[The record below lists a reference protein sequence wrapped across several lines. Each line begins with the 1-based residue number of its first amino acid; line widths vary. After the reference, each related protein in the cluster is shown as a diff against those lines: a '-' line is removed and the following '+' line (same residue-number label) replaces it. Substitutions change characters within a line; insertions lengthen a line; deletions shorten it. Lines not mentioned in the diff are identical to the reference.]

1 MLTIAAADEARTADA
16 AARYP
21 DRRSVSCLTAR
32 EQGEEVGWLAVSADE
47 HTLVL
52 LEAEAQDDGIL
63 EGLVRAALFSAYRA
77 GLRQAVSASEGLFP
91 LLRHLQ
97 FEERGSDRICMLA
110 EFCSRPCPHERA
122 RL

>member
-32 EQGEEVGWLAVSADE
+32 EQGGEVGWLAVSTDE

-52 LEAEAQDDGIL
+52 LEAEAQDDGTL

-77 GLRQAVSASEGLFP
+77 GRAAGRIGKRRAVSAASAP
-91 LLRHLQ
+91 
-97 FEERGSDRICMLA
+97 A
-110 EFCSRPCPHERA
+110 V
-122 RL
+122 